1 MKSLTGI
8 LFDLILRFRVV
19 VLLGVVVLAGWLG
32 AQSPTGLDSAL
43 EIWFLED
50 DPNIRAYEDF
60 LDRFESDEVV
70 AVALEVDDV
79 FQPDVLRDVF
89 ALSDALGSLEGV
101 TEVISLSTA
110 ETVRLIESDE
120 GPTLLAVPAV
130 NSPDLGHSQIEQ
142 LRDEVHNDQLLANL
156 VGDADRATLILVG
169 ITHFPDIEQK
179 TSLGRLI
186 IETCSETLPD
196 RSVHVA
202 GSAVLDEASARYTER
217 DMRIF
222 GPLTL
227 LVVCLVSFLLFRSV
241 VATGLIVTVVAMTL
255 VSTTGLAGLFGLK
268 MNMITVVITPLILAV
283 GTADAVHIIAGF
295 RERLE
300 AGLERIPALRSAF
313 CDLFLPCL
321 MTTTTT
327 AAGLGSLLLTTLSPL
342 RQFGWMGAAAVGFAL
357 LYTLTVL
364 PIAYSVLPTP
374 KTNISPGGGIL
385 TRILTFFAR
394 ISWHR
399 AERVAVV
406 SVVLCGLSVVGL
418 TKLDT
423 GADFHRYYQADDPV
437 LVATEYVDEHLGGTI
452 TLEVLVEASDVRS
465 PEILTGMENVE
476 RYLTSIPGVG
486 TVTSL
491 ATITRVLHQRYSGDD
506 GLGLPDDLAGS
517 AQLLELVVGSELL
530 ARYMTL
536 DNSAGRLSATFS
548 ASRYRELADRIAEI
562 ESTVATAFSGTAD
575 ARITGLGKLF
585 VDLDNYILQ
594 SQIRSLTA
602 AFITIALMLF
612 LMFRS
617 LRYGLYALIPNG
629 LPLLF
634 VLGAMG
640 WFSLEIDV
648 ATVMIASIL
657 MGLIVDDTV
666 HFLARLKLEEH
677 RAAASGTVFNLQ
689 TALSRAGVETGR
701 ALLTTT
707 IVLAAAF
714 FTLLLAS
721 FRINQVFGL
730 LCGTAVCV
738 ALLCD
743 LVVLP
748 AVIRIVSTKATHD
761 A

>member
-1 MKSLTGI
+1 M
-8 LFDLILRFRVV
+8 V
-19 VLLGVVVLAGWLG
+19 VLIAVLGLAGWLG
-32 AQSPTGLDSAL
+32 SQSPTGLDSAL

-79 FQPDVLRDVF
+79 FQPDVLEDIF
-89 ALSDALGSLEGV
+89 TLSEALGSLEGV
-101 TEVISLSTA
+101 TEVISLATA
-110 ETVRLIESDE
+110 ETIRLIELPE
-120 GPTLLAVPAV
+120 GPTLQAVPALA
-130 NSPDLGHSQIEQ
+130 SREIAESQIDQ
-142 LRDEVHNDQLLANL
+142 LRADVEGDQLLANL
-156 VGDADRATLILVG
+156 VGDDNRATLVLVG

-186 IETCSETLPD
+186 IDTCAETLPN
-196 RSVHVA
+196 RTVHVA

-222 GPLTL
+222 GPLML
-227 LVVCLVSFLLFRSV
+227 LVVCLVSFLLFRSA
-241 VATGLIVTVVAMTL
+241 VATGLIVTVVGMTL
-255 VSTTGLAGLFGLK
+255 ASTTGLAGLLGLK

-300 AGLERIPALRSAF
+300 AGLERLPALRSAF
-313 CDLFLPCL
+313 CDLFMPCL

-327 AAGLGSLLLTTLSPL
+327 AAGLASLLLTTLDPL

-364 PIAYSVLPTP
+364 PIAYSVLPMP
-374 KTNISPGGGIL
+374 KTETRARGGVL
-385 TRILTFFAR
+385 TRILTLFSR
-394 ISWHR
+394 VSWSR
-399 AERVAVV
+399 AKVVVAV
-406 SVVLCGLSVVGL
+406 SVVLAALSVAGVL
-418 TKLDT
+418 KLET
-423 GADFHRYYQADDPV
+423 GADFHRYYRADDPV
-437 LVATEYVDEHLGGTI
+437 LVATEYVDENLGGTI
-452 TLEVLVEASDVRS
+452 TLEVLIESHDVRE
-465 PEILTGMENVE
+465 PAILAGMEHIE
-476 RYLTSIPGVG
+476 SYLVTVPGVG
-486 TVTSL
+486 SVSSL
-491 ATITRVLHQRYSGDD
+491 ATITRVLHQRYSGDETV
-506 GLGLPDDLAGS
+506 GLPDSLAGS
-517 AQLLELVVGSELL
+517 AQLIELVIGSELL

-536 DNSAGRLSATFS
+536 DNSAGRISATFS
-548 ASRYRELADRIAEI
+548 ASRYRELADRISEI
-562 ESTVATAFSGTAD
+562 EHTVATAFPEATE

-594 SQIRSLTA
+594 SQIRSLSA
-602 AFITIALMLF
+602 AFVTIALMLF

-666 HFLARLKLEEH
+666 HYLARLQLEER
-677 RAAASGTVFNLQ
+677 RAAASGLHFDLG

-707 IVLAAAF
+707 VVLAAAF

-748 AVIRIVSTKATHD
+748 AVIRLVSKGSQPAP
-761 A
+761 